1 VNFNLAANWIKSTEH
16 ISSNKEKVSSL
27 SLIFLVLLLLSNIV
41 QAQTIDKWVLEFSG
55 KVIDDKNNIEMQD
68 VQIILYRD
76 KTELNKVRTTPSG
89 AFVFKIPQDGEYT
102 IIFSK
107 AGYTPKKLSINTL
120 NVPKEISD
128 KTAVFRYNGAKVY
141 LFEVIPDLDVSILEQ
156 PIGKI
161 YFDLSQ
167 KNFDY
172 DKEYTKSIKTKV
184 EVLSKAL
191 EVKKQKELEKAM
203 EVAKQ
208 KSEFDKLIA
217 DGDVS
222 LNAKRFDEAVL
233 FYTKALNLNVDN
245 TACNSKIKD
254 AKEAKKADELAKKQ
268 AEFDRYINEGNTL
281 LASKK
286 FDEAVI
292 QYNKGFL
299 MNYDNQKATE
309 RIENCKLEKKKD
321 EFDRYLKDGDQLIT
335 QKKFDEGIKE
345 YQKALAMNFDNGTSE
360 SKIKLAQNYKSD
372 AILAKKKSEFD
383 GYVKTGDDLLAQKQF
398 DNSVKEYQKALAMS
412 FDNPTAEAKI
422 LTVKKTQE
430 DEIKTK
436 KRIQFDNLI
445 SAGDLDFGA
454 KKYDDAIS
462 KFKKAVE
469 LNFNNELA
477 DQKIK
482 LTIESQKAEAEAKA
496 KAEADAKAAAELAKK
511 KAEFEAAIKKG
522 DDALAGKKFDDA
534 IAAFNNALA
543 IKFDDATANAKI
555 GQAQQAKIAEADRQK
570 AEAEA
575 KAKAAAELA
584 KKKAIFDKNIKTG
597 DEKLALNKFD
607 DALSSYNS
615 ALETEVDNVLAN
627 AKINAAR
634 KAKVDEE
641 ERIKSEIEAKARL
654 EALKKAKEEA
664 NAKAKLEAEQNAI
677 EEAEAR
683 AEREARE
690 KILAEVE
697 AAKKNR
703 EDAIKKAAEEA
714 KLKAETEARKKAE
727 AEAAKKAKDEQ
738 TAKLLAEAEAAKA
751 AKAKKIAENEPK
763 KKTETANQAAKSDP
777 VKGMTDAEKAQK
789 EAQEAEA
796 KAKAELARKMTEAE
810 REEFL
815 SDLAKKYPEGVTTEE
830 QNFAK
835 MKITRIIVVKNK
847 KAHEYKM
854 IVFPYGTYYKKDGS
868 DISKSIF
875 DAETKNK

>member
-1 VNFNLAANWIKSTEH
+1 MNFNLAANWIKSTEH

-286 FDEAVI
+286 FDEAVM

-299 MNYDNQKATE
+299 MNYDNLKATE

-398 DNSVKEYQKALAMS
+398 DNSVKEYQKALAMN

-422 LTVKKTQE
+422 
-430 DEIKTK
+430 
-436 KRIQFDNLI
+436 
-445 SAGDLDFGA
+445 
-454 KKYDDAIS
+454 
-462 KFKKAVE
+462 
-469 LNFNNELA
+469 
-477 DQKIK
+477 
-482 LTIESQKAEAEAKA
+482 
-496 KAEADAKAAAELAKK
+496 
-511 KAEFEAAIKKG
+511 
-522 DDALAGKKFDDA
+522 
-534 IAAFNNALA
+534 NNA
-543 IKFDDATANAKI
+543 KNSNS
-555 GQAQQAKIAEADRQK
+555 
-570 AEAEA
+570 
-575 KAKAAAELA
+575 
-584 KKKAIFDKNIKTG
+584 KAIFDKIIADG
-597 DEKLALNKFD
+597 DTKLAEKKFA
-607 DALSSYNS
+607 DAVATYQKAVAMNL
-615 ALETEVDNVLAN
+615 DNATAE
-627 AKINAAR
+627 AKIN
-634 KAKVDEE
+634 
-641 ERIKSEIEAKARL
+641 
-654 EALKKAKEEA
+654 
-664 NAKAKLEAEQNAI
+664 NAKNSNSKAIFDKIIADGDAKL
-677 EEAEAR
+677 
-683 AEREARE
+683 
-690 KILAEVE
+690 
-697 AAKKNR
+697 
-703 EDAIKKAAEEA
+703 
-714 KLKAETEARKKAE
+714 
-727 AEAAKKAKDEQ
+727 
-738 TAKLLAEAEAAKA
+738 
-751 AKAKKIAENEPK
+751 
-763 KKTETANQAAKSDP
+763 
-777 VKGMTDAEKAQK
+777 AEKKFADAVATYQK
-789 EAQEAEA
+789 AVAMNLDNATAEA
-796 KAKAELARKMTEAE
+796 KIKTCKQTEFDGYVKAGDDLLAQKQFDNSVKEYQKALAMNFDNPTAEAK
-810 REEFL
+810 
-815 SDLAKKYPEGVTTEE
+815 
-830 QNFAK
+830 
-835 MKITRIIVVKNK
+835 I
-847 KAHEYKM
+847 
-854 IVFPYGTYYKKDGS
+854 
-868 DISKSIF
+868 
-875 DAETKNK
+875 

>member
-1 VNFNLAANWIKSTEH
+1 MNFNLAANWIKSTEH